1 MQSCQVTPCLQ
12 ELWAPVSPSLCSQ
25 EPRTGEGGAAP
36 TSLCSWWWTRG
47 APCCLWGCWRPELGP
62 AEGDE
67 EAPMGD
73 LQREH
78 AGTAAPVLLHTVAPQ
93 CPQPPCKCKSCR
105 SSQPSNH
112 GGIWG
117 QDLCPGETCSGHPPL
132 ICMDCDHPLDM
143 DLSHGST
150 FNTSAFTGVVA
161 PGVRAQAGTQIL
173 CAVTHPPMGVPST

>member
-1 MQSCQVTPCLQ
+1 M
-12 ELWAPVSPSLCSQ
+12 PVSPSLCSQ

-47 APCCLWGCWRPELGP
+47 APCCLWGGWRPELGP

>member
-1 MQSCQVTPCLQ
+1 MGPPQPLSAAGGGLGVAPAAFGGVGGQSWVRQREMRKPPWGIFKENMLEQQLPYSYTQ
-12 ELWAPVSPSLCSQ
+12 WHHSAPNHPANV
-25 EPRTGEGGAAP
+25 RAAGAASP
-36 TSLCSWWWTRG
+36 ATT
-47 APCCLWGCWRPELGP
+47 GC
-62 AEGDE
+62 
-67 EAPMGD
+67 
-73 LQREH
+73 
-78 AGTAAPVLLHTVAPQ
+78 
-93 CPQPPCKCKSCR
+93 
-105 SSQPSNH
+105 
-112 GGIWG
+112 IWG